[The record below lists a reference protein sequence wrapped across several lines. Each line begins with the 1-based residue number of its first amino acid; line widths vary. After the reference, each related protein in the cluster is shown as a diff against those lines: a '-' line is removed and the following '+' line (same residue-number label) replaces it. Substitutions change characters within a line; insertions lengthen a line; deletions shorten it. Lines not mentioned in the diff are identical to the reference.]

1 MKIAV
6 LILRSLLGII
16 YLVFG
21 LNFFFHF
28 SFIPAQPQP
37 TGAAGTFMTGL
48 FASGYFF
55 QYMKALEVL
64 GGLLLLINRF
74 TALALLWLFPITL
87 NILLYHTILVPAGA
101 PMGIAL
107 IVIHLFLGFAYFKYY
122 ASIFT
127 AKPIL

>member
-37 TGAAGTFMTGL
+37 TGVAATFMTGL
-48 FASGYFF
+48 FSTGYFF
-55 QYMKALEVL
+55 PYMKVLEVL
-64 GGLLLLINRF
+64 GGLLLLVNRF
-74 TALALLWLFPITL
+74 TAVALLWLFPITL
-87 NILLYHTILVPAGA
+87 NIFLYHVILAPAGA
-101 PMGIAL
+101 PMGIVL
-107 IVIHLFLGFAYFKYY
+107 ILIHLFLGYAYFKYY